1 MRGSRWFLV
10 LAVAAASW
18 VRTASATTADGTLIT
33 NVACATF
40 GTVATA
46 GWPGSGQTLE
56 VSYCAT
62 QTVLVATPSIALQKT
77 ASPSIECSGGTV
89 TFCIW
94 AVNTSSLTSAFDV
107 VLVDRLPDNV
117 AYLTG
122 QTLWGTGTAGG
133 TIVNGYGAGGALP
146 TYTWGVEPAN
156 GGVQSGSLYYLRWVV
171 NMIGPL
177 KSAMVCYR
185 VQIL

>member
-1 MRGSRWFLV
+1 MALVAGS
-10 LAVAAASW
+10 LAG
-18 VRTASATTADGTLIT
+18 TASATTADGTLIT

-94 AVNTSSLTSAFDV
+94 AVNTSAMTSAFNV
-107 VLVDRLPDNV
+107 GLVDRLPDQMGYVNG
-117 AYLTG
+117 G
-122 QTLWGTGTAGG
+122 QTSWNGLTVGNTFFNDWGGEPFPYTRNPGEPP
-133 TIVNGYGAGGALP
+133 NGV
-146 TYTWGVEPAN
+146 TS
-156 GGVQSGSLYYLRWVV
+156 SGSLYYLRFVFGL
-171 NMIGPL
+171 IGPG
-177 KSAMVCYR
+177 KSALVCYKA
-185 VQIL
+185 QIL